1 MHGTDP
7 LGISVN
13 EPGDRSGVGDQGVQ
27 SGEHYLF

>member
-1 MHGTDP
+1 MDP

-13 EPGDRSGVGDQGVQ
+13 EPGDRSSVGDQGAQ